1 MQVFNYS
8 FLIIKAS
15 DNGQVAYISVVYSL
29 CVWILHSLF
38 YVSLFVEMQVIKLYN
53 RLCTRLCFYF
63 LSGWTER
70 RCRPITC
77 ASALQPKRASF
88 CVCAWGGLSRRCVC
102 VWRGGGVCEA
112 QVPNQ
117 TGNTWTRA
125 EPPSNSSPIV
135 AAKRRNA
142 IRPEIR
148 WGGGVLSY
156 ARPGGGGLWKV
167 WKEIRINLES
177 PAVKGWIKLGLWS
190 MLRCSYRLWC
200 CLGSSRT
207 RRSPGT
213 QGTSSVFPADKLCDS
228 SHERSTDA
236 ERNCFRRPAP
246 ALASLR
252 FPPHVRW
259 GWSLNSD
266 FMKLACFFHSE
277 TFCKLA
283 QLSQFSVPNNSA
295 ACQVLSGI
303 FLSDELIISQ
313 KYFLCIQGAAW
324 TC

>member
-1 MQVFNYS
+1 M
-8 FLIIKAS
+8 
-15 DNGQVAYISVVYSL
+15 
-29 CVWILHSLF
+29 
-38 YVSLFVEMQVIKLYN
+38 
-53 RLCTRLCFYF
+53 
-63 LSGWTER
+63 
-70 RCRPITC
+70 
-77 ASALQPKRASF
+77 
-88 CVCAWGGLSRRCVC
+88 
-102 VWRGGGVCEA
+102 
-112 QVPNQ
+112 
-117 TGNTWTRA
+117 
-125 EPPSNSSPIV
+125 
-135 AAKRRNA
+135 
-142 IRPEIR
+142 
-148 WGGGVLSY
+148 LSY

-177 PAVKGWIKLGLWS
+177 PAVKGWIKSGLWS

-236 ERNCFRRPAP
+236 ERNCFRRPAL

-303 FLSDELIISQ
+303 FLSDELIIGQ